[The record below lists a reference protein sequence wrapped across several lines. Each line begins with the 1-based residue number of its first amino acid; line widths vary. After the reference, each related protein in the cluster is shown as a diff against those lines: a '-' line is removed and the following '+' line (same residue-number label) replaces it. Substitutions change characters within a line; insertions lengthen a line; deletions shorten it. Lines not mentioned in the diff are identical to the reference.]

1 MSPGVLADLW
11 KEEEQ
16 KTKVLEE
23 RMKGLLRE
31 KGVSCRSLSFQIRY
45 LRILSRFAIANY
57 ADLIIFPLSPGCRSA
72 EDNVR

>member
-31 KGVSCRSLSFQIRY
+31 KGVSCRTVPFQIRY
-45 LRILSRFAIANY
+45 CGF
-57 ADLIIFPLSPGCRSA
+57 
-72 EDNVR
+72 